1 MQDTVC
7 KKCGN
12 TITSEWRRDKQTV
25 RTKKLEFCSRAC
37 ANSRYQLGEANIK
50 RLQTFANLRAERAT
64 WLAENTDK
72 KTIKPAYKY
81 NRYVTR
87 PAKQI
92 VMLDLTCIQ
101 CGSSFTTTKSRERK
115 TCSKVCQHARASI
128 HRQNYIKQHG
138 TFATPRETFSYKD
151 VVIEVDSQLEKA
163 GVMHLIDVLNATR
176 IERYNN
182 LINYKDGNSNRTF
195 NPDFICMI
203 NNRTHIVEVK
213 QLWSGKQEH
222 PYVRTIPLKKAALQQ
237 YCETKNY
244 GMIWLDF
251 NEAPSLKST
260 YLDLLKKNAA
270 AKKAHTSQTPSVL

>member
-12 TITSEWRRDKQTV
+12 TITSEWRRDKQTI

-37 ANSRYQLGEANIK
+37 ANARHQLGDANIK
-50 RLQTFANLRAERAT
+50 RLQTFANRRVLRAA
-64 WLAENTDK
+64 WLIDNTIEVADSS
-72 KTIKPAYKY
+72 IK
-81 NRYVTR
+81 R

-92 VMLDLTCIQ
+92 VMLDITCIQ
-101 CGSSFTTTKSRERK
+101 CGSTFTTTKSRERK

-138 TFATPRETFSYKD
+138 TFATPRETFSYRD

-163 GVMHLIDVLNATR
+163 GVMYLMDVLSATR

-182 LINYKDGNSNRTF
+182 LINYKDENSNRTF

-203 NNRTHIVEVK
+203 NNKTHIVEVK

-251 NEAPSLKST
+251 NETPSLKST

-270 AKKAHTSQTPSVL
+270 AKKAHTSQNSSVL